1 MNNLNTHKNTP
12 DYYNKHFQS
21 NQNEENVE
29 ENFWAYGPYGRG
41 PYGRG
46 PYWRPGYGP
55 YWRHGPYW
63 GRRMWSRRW

>member
-1 MNNLNTHKNTP
+1 MNSNNTHKNIP
-12 DYYNKHFQS
+12 DYYNKHFQL
-21 NQNEENVE
+21 NDIEKNVQ
-29 ENFWAYGPYGRG
+29 ENFWTYG